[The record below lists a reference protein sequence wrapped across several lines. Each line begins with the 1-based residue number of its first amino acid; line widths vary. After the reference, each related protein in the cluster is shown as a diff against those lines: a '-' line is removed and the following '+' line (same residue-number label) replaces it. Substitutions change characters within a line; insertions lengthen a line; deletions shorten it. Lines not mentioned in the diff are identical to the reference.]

1 MHNICWQFFKKSG
14 SIEAYLYINNRQALL
29 KDKEKALTNLQGQNR
44 IIQHEIDLKEKYI
57 IYANNKI
64 TYFQEAFV

>member
-29 KDKEKALTNLQGQNR
+29 KDKEKG
-44 IIQHEIDLKEKYI
+44 I
-57 IYANNKI
+57 
-64 TYFQEAFV
+64 